1 MPVGSS
7 RFPIRRSAD
16 MENGLNELRDRP
28 KNLAQH
34 IVDDIVER
42 IRGNLL
48 QSGAK
53 LPTEAALM
61 REFGVSRTVVREA
74 LSRLQAAGLV
84 ETRHGIGTF
93 VLPPEGGRSPFQ
105 HHQMPVNLKD
115 IIAVIE
121 LRISLETEAAALAAL
136 RATSEQIGNMRAILD
151 DFAEQVEQQKMGI
164 ETDKAFHMEIAR
176 ATGNKYFEEIFGYLG
191 EIIPRARINT
201 YRYSIEKNRAE
212 FLRRTHL
219 GHVAIFDAIATN
231 DPESA
236 RAAMRVHLNGSRE
249 LLLKV
254 LEAIEESGGDEEDIP
269 VPDHT

>member
-1 MPVGSS
+1 MPAGTSL
-7 RFPIRRSAD
+7 FPIQRGAD
-16 MENGLNELRDRP
+16 QENGSNGLRDRP
-28 KNLAQH
+28 KKLAQR

-42 IRGNLL
+42 IRGNML
-48 QSGAK
+48 QSGDK
-53 LPTEAALM
+53 LPPEAALM
-61 REFGVSRTVVREA
+61 REFEVSRTVIREA

-93 VLPPEGGRSPFQ
+93 VLPPDEGRSPFRR
-105 HHQMPVNLKD
+105 HQRPVNLRD

-136 RATSEQIGNMRAILD
+136 RATPGQIATMRAILEE
-151 DFAEQVEQQKMGI
+151 FAGQIERQKMAI
-164 ETDKAFHMEIAR
+164 KTDKAFHMEIAR

-191 EIIPRARINT
+191 EVIPRARINT
-201 YRYSIEKNRAE
+201 YRYSIEKNKAD

-219 GHVAIFDAIATN
+219 GHVAIFDAIAAN

-249 LLLKV
+249 LMLRV
-254 LEAIEESGGDEEDIP
+254 LEGIEEAGGGKGEIP
-269 VPDHT
+269 SPDDL